1 MRKLLYGD
9 FVRTIATTFDQALQ
23 NIAVEH
29 NFELGDEFE
38 VPLCK
43 ILRKVLPQKFGICR
57 GYAINRDGDV
67 AGDDIII
74 YERMRFP
81 TARLIDDDW
90 SLKQRVPIE
99 AVLAYIEAKHS
110 LTLEGDGGQSLLKAL
125 AQAAAVKALCNQRE
139 EVPLRQVAHGFH
151 LAEGIFQINQVDG
164 WPTIRNPVYS
174 AVISRYVRIKA
185 GEPVISD
192 PQTIRTEI
200 IARPQQNMT
209 EVPDMICAGA
219 SVIALPAK
227 ISAPDVRLLIPFAVG
242 APIDMP
248 VAVTENIAFG
258 IAIAH
263 LMWALDYIELGA
275 MPWAPI
281 ISDALK

>member
-9 FVRTIATTFDQALQ
+9 FVRTIATTFDQALH

-90 SLKQRVPIE
+90 SLEQRVPIE

-110 LTLEGDGGQSLLKAL
+110 LTLEGDGIREGKMKKCCTVDQHPRATRDDRCRLDLL
-125 AQAAAVKALCNQRE
+125 Q
-139 EVPLRQVAHGFH
+139 PLPC
-151 LAEGIFQINQVDG
+151 GISTSKG
-164 WPTIRNPVYS
+164 S
-174 AVISRYVRIKA
+174 AITSANTCSSCPANA
-185 GEPVISD
+185 G
-192 PQTIRTEI
+192 T
-200 IARPQQNMT
+200 
-209 EVPDMICAGA
+209 
-219 SVIALPAK
+219 
-227 ISAPDVRLLIPFAVG
+227 
-242 APIDMP
+242 
-248 VAVTENIAFG
+248 
-258 IAIAH
+258 
-263 LMWALDYIELGA
+263 
-275 MPWAPI
+275 
-281 ISDALK
+281 